1 MNSAFKHVKN
11 VVDIST
17 IMNGQ
22 TSEWLPV
29 RAGGPQGS
37 ILGPL
42 FFLIYINDLSID
54 TISTV
59 KLSADDTSLF
69 SVIHDARTTAY
80 ELSNDLQKIAEWA
93 YQRKMSFNPD
103 LNKQAQEVIF
113 SRKMTKSSHPQVF
126 FNNISVSRVS
136 FQKHLGIYLDEKL
149 NFNHHIKEKMTK
161 AMKGIGVIKRLSKML
176 PRHSL
181 LTIYKSFV
189 RPHLDYGDIL
199 YDQPNNKSFC
209 QKIETVQYNAALAI
223 TGAIKGTSQIKLYNE
238 LGLESLEFRRWF
250 RKLCLFYK
258 IKKTGLPE
266 YLFNMIPQIPQHAVN

>member
-59 KLSADDTSLF
+59 KLFADDTSLF

-113 SRKMTKSSHPQVF
+113 SRKMTKSSHAQVF
-126 FNNISVSRVS
+126 FNDIPVSRVS

-161 AMKGIGVIKRLSKML
+161 AMKGISVIKRLSKAL
-176 PRHSL
+176 PRKSL

-189 RPHLDYGDIL
+189 RPHLDYRDTF

-209 QKIETVQYNAALAI
+209 QKIETVQ
-223 TGAIKGTSQIKLYNE
+223 
-238 LGLESLEFRRWF
+238 
-250 RKLCLFYK
+250 
-258 IKKTGLPE
+258 
-266 YLFNMIPQIPQHAVN
+266 